1 MRGLLVVN
9 SFLNT
14 EKFNDIYSRLNDAF
28 TKLGVELTL
37 CGNAD
42 FPHATGKALPISK
55 RPDFV
60 LFWDKDILLAREFED
75 AGIPVFNSSR
85 AIELCDDKRLMHLS
99 LAGIPSPETY
109 IAPMTF
115 PNIGFTDLSFFDAI
129 EEALS
134 YPMVI
139 KEAFGSF
146 GAQVYLAND
155 RESALEILKQHE
167 SVPLIFQRFVSESAG
182 RDIRIN
188 VVGHKVVSAMERRSL
203 NGDFRS
209 NVTLGGETLPY
220 TPTEAEATLAEEAS
234 RRLGLDFG
242 GIDILFGKDGPLLC
256 EVNSNTHFKSTYDCT
271 GINLA
276 DLIAEHITEKVR
288 K

>member
-14 EKFNDIYSRLNDAF
+14 EKFNDIYARLGAAFSR
-28 TKLGVELTL
+28 LGVELAL
-37 CGNAD
+37 RGNAF
-42 FPHATGKALPISK
+42 FPHAVGSPLPFPEK
-55 RPDFV
+55 PDFV

-85 AIELCDDKRLMHLS
+85 AIEICDDKRRMHLA
-99 LAGIPSPETY
+99 LGNLPSPETF

-115 PNIGFTDLSFFDAI
+115 PNIGFSDLSFFAAI

-146 GAQVYLAND
+146 GAQVYLAHN
-155 RESALEILKQHE
+155 REAALDIIKRHE
-167 SVPLIFQRFVSESAG
+167 SVPLIFQKFVSESAG

-188 VVGHKVVSAMERRSL
+188 VVGHKVVSAMERRSSG
-203 NGDFRS
+203 GDFRS

-220 TPTEAEATLAEEAS
+220 TPTEAETKLAEEAS

-276 DLIAEHITEKVR
+276 DLIAEHIAEKV
-288 K
+288 KK